1 MPTLRVAFDAL
12 PLARWGSL
20 FHVLLLERPGI
31 RLEWLPREFPRDD
44 RSLLDGA
51 DVGLFVEPPPEPEQ
65 ETLSVG
71 SSPVVVL
78 MAAGH
83 RLARHH
89 ELHVADVLTEPF
101 PDAPH
106 IHPAWRAFWTLDAYR
121 GGPPPA
127 ARLDGGN
134 VQSAIT
140 AIARGDAIWTFPA
153 SLADGLPHPGM
164 IWLPLIDGPKATTR
178 LVWRGGDANSM
189 IRTLVDIA
197 TDMFGH
203 ARGDAERPA
212 AAPGRRAPRQ

>member
-20 FHVLLLERPGI
+20 FHVLLLEQPGI

-44 RSLLDGA
+44 RPLLDRA
-51 DVGLFVEPPPEPEQ
+51 DVGLFLEPPREPGLEA
-65 ETLSVG
+65 LSVG
-71 SSPVVVL
+71 SSPMVVL

-89 ELHVADVLTEPF
+89 ELRVADVLGEPF

-106 IHPAWRAFWTLDAYR
+106 MHQEWRAFWSLDAYR

-127 ARLDGGN
+127 ARLDAGN
-134 VQSAIT
+134 VHSAIT
-140 AIARGDAIWTFPA
+140 AIASGDAIATFPA
-153 SLADGLPHPGM
+153 SLADGLPHPGV
-164 IWLPLIDGPKATTR
+164 IWLPLIDGPTVATR
-178 LVWRGGDANSM
+178 LVWRAGDANPI

-197 TDMFGH
+197 CDMFGH
-203 ARGDAERPA
+203 ARGNVERPA
-212 AAPGRRAPRQ
+212 AADG